1 VIQKLGSGK
10 VSKKAGYHFRLAPEE
25 VAIKLSGFRVSPM
38 CVCLSLSLSLSM
50 CISVC
55 LYVYIYDLFHKTYFD
70 ILYILSSLFL
80 LKQRKTTTKHNAV
93 SPFGILEPQSI
104 ALVASSAIFES
115 DSSPPS
121 GQVPSFIWMGGG
133 HPDLKLGCSTH
144 HFIKALNPIVADI
157 SEPR

>member
-38 CVCLSLSLSLSM
+38 CLSLSLCICLCVFLYACM
-50 CISVC
+50 C
-55 LYVYIYDLFHKTYFD
+55 IYDLFHKTYFD